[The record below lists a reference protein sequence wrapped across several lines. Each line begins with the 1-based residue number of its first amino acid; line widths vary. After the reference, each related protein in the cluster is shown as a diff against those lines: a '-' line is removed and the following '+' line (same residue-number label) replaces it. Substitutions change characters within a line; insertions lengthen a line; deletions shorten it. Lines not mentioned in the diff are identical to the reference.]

1 MKLDMENLAK
11 NDGNELVAD
20 HSAEIVKIKKDLIAA
35 SATIQKMAQLIA
47 AQKEEIAELR
57 KESIAQDLKN
67 MEEIRNL
74 VLKLDAEFDRLS
86 EITTAKNEQ
95 ADDFDEIDLDFLA
108 KEVANRLELERPKQ
122 QQGQKKEP
130 QEIST
135 KWYMDIKVIA
145 TTVAMIAGV
154 AYLFIAPQF
163 KTTSNPKN
171 DKMVESKKSKAPQP
185 QAAVKT
191 AFAKPPIPP
200 QTQTVEHVERRPVAM
215 PKPKMVCQVVKD
227 ANELYA
233 VDKDGKLVDCYTL
246 KGWDGSGVPL
256 RKGQT
261 IKAYDVKEM
270 DGIPYIKYK
279 NVYLNALSDNFR
291 CKKTD
296 GR

>member
-20 HSAEIVKIKKDLIAA
+20 HSAEIAKIKKDLIAA
-35 SATIQKMAQLIA
+35 SATIQKMAQLVA

-57 KESIAQDLKN
+57 KESIAQDLRN

-74 VLKLDAEFDRLS
+74 ALKLNAEFDRL
-86 EITTAKNEQ
+86 EKNTAGVSKGGE
-95 ADDFDEIDLDFLA
+95 DFDVDLEFLA
-108 KEVANRLELERPKQ
+108 KEVANRLDREKPKQ
-122 QQGQKKEP
+122 DQKKEEP
-130 QEIST
+130 KKAE
-135 KWYMDIKVIA
+135 KWYLDKKVIA
-145 TTVAMIAGV
+145 TTVAIIAGF

-171 DKMVESKKSKAPQP
+171 DKMVTESKKRKAQ
-185 QAAVKT
+185 VKK

-200 QTQTVEHVERRPVAM
+200 QTQTVEHVEQKPVAM
-215 PKPKMVCQVVKD
+215 PMPKMVCQVVED

-233 VDKDGKLVDCYTL
+233 VDMDGKLVDCYTL

-256 RKGQT
+256 RKGQI
-261 IKAYDVKEM
+261 IKAYDIKEI

-279 NVYLNALSDNFR
+279 NVYINALSDNLR
-291 CKKTD
+291 CKETD